1 MPPLSLI
8 PRSLIGAEFAAA
20 AVLITFGA
28 VLGKVSRLQLLVIG
42 IMEVVFYGINN
53 LIAVKYLKYADA
65 GGSIV
70 IHTFGAYFGL
80 ALSRVLYN
88 EDSLDS
94 PKEASVYQSDVF
106 AMIGKILRLSSV
118 FIRTFASVLVWL
130 RACASILV
138 SVKRSPTLHDSRVTR
153 LRERLLDAWISSWS
167 YRSHAMF
174 QETNCTTTHDRHI
187 VTNLTCCVWSV
198 FFAAV
203 LCDETK
209 RLREALRHITKIS
222 CEGDLWYLVEK
233 TKAVSKI
240 SIVSIRV
247 TSGLQITVIV
257 IMRGITAIR
266 YISVCATT
274 PTLVLKLRYSILLH
288 HTFWCILK
296 SFSGTVFLWLFWPS
310 FNAALLPPDYVAQQR
325 SIINTYFSL
334 TAACV
339 TTFVLSPMF
348 QRSGGKWRLSMV
360 KKLLWFWCKLRKICL
375 PLDSSFDCTW
385 LQNIS
390 VR

>member
-1 MPPLSLI
+1 
-8 PRSLIGAEFAAA
+8 
-20 AVLITFGA
+20 
-28 VLGKVSRLQLLVIG
+28 
-42 IMEVVFYGINN
+42 
-53 LIAVKYLKYADA
+53 
-65 GGSIV
+65 
-70 IHTFGAYFGL
+70 
-80 ALSRVLYN
+80 
-88 EDSLDS
+88 
-94 PKEASVYQSDVF
+94 
-106 AMIGKILRLSSV
+106 
-118 FIRTFASVLVWL
+118 
-130 RACASILV
+130 
-138 SVKRSPTLHDSRVTR
+138 
-153 LRERLLDAWISSWS
+153 
-167 YRSHAMF
+167 MF
-174 QETNCTTTHDRHI
+174 QETNCATTHDRYI

-203 LCDETK
+203 LWDETK

-222 CEGDLWYLVEK
+222 CEGDLIYLVEK

-240 SIVSIRV
+240 SI
-247 TSGLQITVIV
+247 GLQITVIV
-257 IMRGITAIR
+257 IMRDITAIR

-274 PTLVLKLRYSILLH
+274 PTLVLKLRYSISLR

-375 PLDSSFDCTW
+375 PLDSSFDCRW

-390 VR
+390 MR

>member
-1 MPPLSLI
+1 
-8 PRSLIGAEFAAA
+8 
-20 AVLITFGA
+20 
-28 VLGKVSRLQLLVIG
+28 
-42 IMEVVFYGINN
+42 
-53 LIAVKYLKYADA
+53 
-65 GGSIV
+65 
-70 IHTFGAYFGL
+70 
-80 ALSRVLYN
+80 
-88 EDSLDS
+88 
-94 PKEASVYQSDVF
+94 
-106 AMIGKILRLSSV
+106 
-118 FIRTFASVLVWL
+118 
-130 RACASILV
+130 
-138 SVKRSPTLHDSRVTR
+138 
-153 LRERLLDAWISSWS
+153 
-167 YRSHAMF
+167 MF
-174 QETNCTTTHDRHI
+174 QETNCATRHDRYI
-187 VTNLTCCVWSV
+187 VTNLTCCVRSV

-203 LCDETK
+203 LWDETK

-222 CEGDLWYLVEK
+222 CEGDLIYLVEK

-240 SIVSIRV
+240 SI
-247 TSGLQITVIV
+247 GLQITVIV
-257 IMRGITAIR
+257 IMRDITAIR

-274 PTLVLKLRYSILLH
+274 PTLVLKLRYSISLR

-375 PLDSSFDCTW
+375 PLDSSFDCRW

>member
-1 MPPLSLI
+1 
-8 PRSLIGAEFAAA
+8 
-20 AVLITFGA
+20 
-28 VLGKVSRLQLLVIG
+28 
-42 IMEVVFYGINN
+42 
-53 LIAVKYLKYADA
+53 
-65 GGSIV
+65 
-70 IHTFGAYFGL
+70 
-80 ALSRVLYN
+80 
-88 EDSLDS
+88 
-94 PKEASVYQSDVF
+94 
-106 AMIGKILRLSSV
+106 
-118 FIRTFASVLVWL
+118 
-130 RACASILV
+130 
-138 SVKRSPTLHDSRVTR
+138 
-153 LRERLLDAWISSWS
+153 
-167 YRSHAMF
+167 MF
-174 QETNCTTTHDRHI
+174 QETNCATRHDRYI
-187 VTNLTCCVWSV
+187 VTNLTCCVRSV

-203 LCDETK
+203 LWDETK

-222 CEGDLWYLVEK
+222 CEGDLIYLVEK

-240 SIVSIRV
+240 SI
-247 TSGLQITVIV
+247 GLQITVIV
-257 IMRGITAIR
+257 IMRDITAIR
-266 YISVCATT
+266 YISVCAIT
-274 PTLVLKLRYSILLH
+274 PTLVLKLRYSISLH

-375 PLDSSFDCTW
+375 PLDSSFDCRW

>member
-1 MPPLSLI
+1 
-8 PRSLIGAEFAAA
+8 
-20 AVLITFGA
+20 
-28 VLGKVSRLQLLVIG
+28 
-42 IMEVVFYGINN
+42 
-53 LIAVKYLKYADA
+53 
-65 GGSIV
+65 
-70 IHTFGAYFGL
+70 
-80 ALSRVLYN
+80 
-88 EDSLDS
+88 
-94 PKEASVYQSDVF
+94 
-106 AMIGKILRLSSV
+106 
-118 FIRTFASVLVWL
+118 
-130 RACASILV
+130 
-138 SVKRSPTLHDSRVTR
+138 
-153 LRERLLDAWISSWS
+153 
-167 YRSHAMF
+167 MF
-174 QETNCTTTHDRHI
+174 QETNCATRHDRYI
-187 VTNLTCCVWSV
+187 VTNLTCCVRSV

-203 LCDETK
+203 LWDETK

-222 CEGDLWYLVEK
+222 CEGDLIYLAEK

-257 IMRGITAIR
+257 IMRDITAIR

-274 PTLVLKLRYSILLH
+274 PTLVLKLRYSISLR

-360 KKLLWFWCKLRKICL
+360 KKLLWFWCKLRKM
-375 PLDSSFDCTW
+375 SSSWFFFW
-385 LQNIS
+385 L
-390 VR
+390 

>member
-1 MPPLSLI
+1 
-8 PRSLIGAEFAAA
+8 
-20 AVLITFGA
+20 
-28 VLGKVSRLQLLVIG
+28 
-42 IMEVVFYGINN
+42 
-53 LIAVKYLKYADA
+53 
-65 GGSIV
+65 
-70 IHTFGAYFGL
+70 
-80 ALSRVLYN
+80 
-88 EDSLDS
+88 
-94 PKEASVYQSDVF
+94 
-106 AMIGKILRLSSV
+106 
-118 FIRTFASVLVWL
+118 
-130 RACASILV
+130 
-138 SVKRSPTLHDSRVTR
+138 
-153 LRERLLDAWISSWS
+153 
-167 YRSHAMF
+167 MF
-174 QETNCTTTHDRHI
+174 QETNCATRHDRYI
-187 VTNLTCCVWSV
+187 VTNLTCCVRSV

-203 LCDETK
+203 LWDETK

-222 CEGDLWYLVEK
+222 CEGDLIYLVEK

-240 SIVSIRV
+240 SIVSIRI

-257 IMRGITAIR
+257 IMRDITAIR

-274 PTLVLKLRYSILLH
+274 PTLVLKLRNSISLR

-360 KKLLWFWCKLRKICL
+360 KKLLWFWCKLRKM
-375 PLDSSFDCTW
+375 SSSWFFFW
-385 LQNIS
+385 L
-390 VR
+390 

>member
-1 MPPLSLI
+1 
-8 PRSLIGAEFAAA
+8 
-20 AVLITFGA
+20 
-28 VLGKVSRLQLLVIG
+28 
-42 IMEVVFYGINN
+42 
-53 LIAVKYLKYADA
+53 
-65 GGSIV
+65 
-70 IHTFGAYFGL
+70 
-80 ALSRVLYN
+80 
-88 EDSLDS
+88 
-94 PKEASVYQSDVF
+94 
-106 AMIGKILRLSSV
+106 
-118 FIRTFASVLVWL
+118 
-130 RACASILV
+130 
-138 SVKRSPTLHDSRVTR
+138 
-153 LRERLLDAWISSWS
+153 
-167 YRSHAMF
+167 MF
-174 QETNCTTTHDRHI
+174 QETNCATRHDRYI
-187 VTNLTCCVWSV
+187 VTNLTCCVRSV

-203 LCDETK
+203 LWDETK

-222 CEGDLWYLVEK
+222 CEGDLIYLVEK

-240 SIVSIRV
+240 SIVSIRI

-257 IMRGITAIR
+257 IMRDITSIR

-274 PTLVLKLRYSILLH
+274 PTLVLKLRYSISLH

-360 KKLLWFWCKLRKICL
+360 KKLLWFWCKLRKM
-375 PLDSSFDCTW
+375 SSSWFFFW
-385 LQNIS
+385 L
-390 VR
+390 

>member
-1 MPPLSLI
+1 
-8 PRSLIGAEFAAA
+8 
-20 AVLITFGA
+20 
-28 VLGKVSRLQLLVIG
+28 
-42 IMEVVFYGINN
+42 
-53 LIAVKYLKYADA
+53 
-65 GGSIV
+65 
-70 IHTFGAYFGL
+70 
-80 ALSRVLYN
+80 
-88 EDSLDS
+88 
-94 PKEASVYQSDVF
+94 
-106 AMIGKILRLSSV
+106 
-118 FIRTFASVLVWL
+118 
-130 RACASILV
+130 
-138 SVKRSPTLHDSRVTR
+138 
-153 LRERLLDAWISSWS
+153 
-167 YRSHAMF
+167 MF
-174 QETNCTTTHDRHI
+174 QETNCATRHDRYI
-187 VTNLTCCVWSV
+187 VTNLTCCVRSV

-203 LCDETK
+203 LWDETK

-222 CEGDLWYLVEK
+222 CKGDLIYLVEK

-240 SIVSIRV
+240 SIVSIRI

-257 IMRGITAIR
+257 IMRDITAIR

-274 PTLVLKLRYSILLH
+274 PTLVLKLRNSISLR

-360 KKLLWFWCKLRKICL
+360 KKLLWFWCKLRKM
-375 PLDSSFDCTW
+375 SSSWFFFW
-385 LQNIS
+385 L
-390 VR
+390 

>member
-1 MPPLSLI
+1 
-8 PRSLIGAEFAAA
+8 
-20 AVLITFGA
+20 
-28 VLGKVSRLQLLVIG
+28 
-42 IMEVVFYGINN
+42 
-53 LIAVKYLKYADA
+53 
-65 GGSIV
+65 
-70 IHTFGAYFGL
+70 
-80 ALSRVLYN
+80 
-88 EDSLDS
+88 
-94 PKEASVYQSDVF
+94 
-106 AMIGKILRLSSV
+106 
-118 FIRTFASVLVWL
+118 
-130 RACASILV
+130 
-138 SVKRSPTLHDSRVTR
+138 
-153 LRERLLDAWISSWS
+153 
-167 YRSHAMF
+167 MF
-174 QETNCTTTHDRHI
+174 QETNCATRHDRYI
-187 VTNLTCCVWSV
+187 VTNLTCCVRSV

-222 CEGDLWYLVEK
+222 CEGDLIYLVEK

-257 IMRGITAIR
+257 IMKDITAIR

-274 PTLVLKLRYSILLH
+274 PTLVLKLRYSISLR

-375 PLDSSFDCTW
+375 PLDSSFDCRW

-390 VR
+390 MR

>member
-1 MPPLSLI
+1 
-8 PRSLIGAEFAAA
+8 
-20 AVLITFGA
+20 
-28 VLGKVSRLQLLVIG
+28 
-42 IMEVVFYGINN
+42 
-53 LIAVKYLKYADA
+53 
-65 GGSIV
+65 
-70 IHTFGAYFGL
+70 
-80 ALSRVLYN
+80 
-88 EDSLDS
+88 
-94 PKEASVYQSDVF
+94 
-106 AMIGKILRLSSV
+106 
-118 FIRTFASVLVWL
+118 
-130 RACASILV
+130 
-138 SVKRSPTLHDSRVTR
+138 
-153 LRERLLDAWISSWS
+153 
-167 YRSHAMF
+167 MF
-174 QETNCTTTHDRHI
+174 QETNCATRHDRYI
-187 VTNLTCCVWSV
+187 VTNLTCCVRSV

-203 LCDETK
+203 LWDETK
-209 RLREALRHITKIS
+209 RLREALRHIKKIS
-222 CEGDLWYLVEK
+222 CEGDLIYLVEK

-240 SIVSIRV
+240 SIVSIRI

-257 IMRGITAIR
+257 IMRDITAIR

-274 PTLVLKLRYSILLH
+274 PTLVLKLRYSISLR

-360 KKLLWFWCKLRKICL
+360 KRKICL
-375 PLDSSFDCTW
+375 PLDSSFDCRW

>member
-1 MPPLSLI
+1 
-8 PRSLIGAEFAAA
+8 
-20 AVLITFGA
+20 
-28 VLGKVSRLQLLVIG
+28 
-42 IMEVVFYGINN
+42 
-53 LIAVKYLKYADA
+53 
-65 GGSIV
+65 
-70 IHTFGAYFGL
+70 
-80 ALSRVLYN
+80 
-88 EDSLDS
+88 
-94 PKEASVYQSDVF
+94 
-106 AMIGKILRLSSV
+106 
-118 FIRTFASVLVWL
+118 
-130 RACASILV
+130 
-138 SVKRSPTLHDSRVTR
+138 
-153 LRERLLDAWISSWS
+153 
-167 YRSHAMF
+167 MF
-174 QETNCTTTHDRHI
+174 QETNCATRHDRYI
-187 VTNLTCCVWSV
+187 VTNLTCCVRSV

-203 LCDETK
+203 LWDETK

-222 CEGDLWYLVEK
+222 CEGDLIYLVEK

-240 SIVSIRV
+240 SIVSIRI

-257 IMRGITAIR
+257 IMRDITAIR

-274 PTLVLKLRYSILLH
+274 PTLVLKLRYSISLR

-360 KKLLWFWCKLRKICL
+360 KKLLWFWCKLRKM
-375 PLDSSFDCTW
+375 SSSWFFFW
-385 LQNIS
+385 L
-390 VR
+390 

>member
-1 MPPLSLI
+1 
-8 PRSLIGAEFAAA
+8 
-20 AVLITFGA
+20 
-28 VLGKVSRLQLLVIG
+28 
-42 IMEVVFYGINN
+42 
-53 LIAVKYLKYADA
+53 
-65 GGSIV
+65 
-70 IHTFGAYFGL
+70 
-80 ALSRVLYN
+80 
-88 EDSLDS
+88 
-94 PKEASVYQSDVF
+94 
-106 AMIGKILRLSSV
+106 
-118 FIRTFASVLVWL
+118 
-130 RACASILV
+130 
-138 SVKRSPTLHDSRVTR
+138 
-153 LRERLLDAWISSWS
+153 
-167 YRSHAMF
+167 MF
-174 QETNCTTTHDRHI
+174 QETNCATTHDRYI
-187 VTNLTCCVWSV
+187 VTNLTCCVRSV

-203 LCDETK
+203 LWDETK

-222 CEGDLWYLVEK
+222 CEGDLIYLVEK

-240 SIVSIRV
+240 SIVSIRI

-257 IMRGITAIR
+257 IMRDITAIR

-274 PTLVLKLRYSILLH
+274 PTLVLKLRYSISLR

-360 KKLLWFWCKLRKICL
+360 KKLLWFWCKLRKM
-375 PLDSSFDCTW
+375 SSSWFFFW
-385 LQNIS
+385 L
-390 VR
+390 